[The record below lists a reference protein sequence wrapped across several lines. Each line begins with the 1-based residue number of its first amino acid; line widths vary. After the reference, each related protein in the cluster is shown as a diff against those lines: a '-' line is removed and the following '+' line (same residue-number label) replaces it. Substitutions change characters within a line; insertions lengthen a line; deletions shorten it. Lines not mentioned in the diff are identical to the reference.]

1 MKKNKLNID
10 YWLRKVFVTKIF
22 QKFFKNKSLLRKTV
36 FTSIFKSK
44 HWLHSDQPEEYSSVS
59 GPGSN
64 INTEQT
70 NKLILSLVD
79 FIFKNKITSILDMPC
94 GDFLWMNKLLE
105 KSNIS
110 HYLGVDIVDELIS
123 RNIKLYQKDHIKF
136 KTFDIVDF
144 ETSESF
150 DLVLMRDFFIHTNN
164 KDIRK
169 ILLNI
174 KEMNI
179 KYFAFENYEISNNI
193 DVTTGKHRKINLK
206 INPFNL
212 PEPFY
217 SFRDHE
223 YDKYIYIYEK
233 EALNNLSKW

>member
-1 MKKNKLNID
+1 MKKNKLNLD

-22 QKFFKNKSLLRKTV
+22 QKFVKNKSLLRKTV

-44 HWLHSDQPEEYSSVS
+44 HWLHSDQPKEYSSVS

-70 NKLILSLVD
+70 NTLILSLVE
-79 FIFKNKITSILDMPC
+79 FISKHKINSILDMPC
-94 GDFLWMNKLLE
+94 GDFLWMNKLLK

-110 HYLGVDIVDELIS
+110 NYLGVDIVEELINQ
-123 RNIKLYQKDHIKF
+123 NIKLYQKDHIKF
-136 KTFDIVDF
+136 KTYDIVDF
-144 ETSESF
+144 QTTKNF
-150 DLVLMRDFFIHTNN
+150 DLVFMRDFFIHTNN
-164 KDIRK
+164 KDIKK
-169 ILLNI
+169 ILFNI
-174 KEMNI
+174 KEMDV

-206 INPFNL
+206 LNPFNL
-212 PEPFY
+212 PKPFY

-223 YDKYIYIYEK
+223 FDKFIYIYER
-233 EALNNLSKW
+233 EVLNDML

>member
-1 MKKNKLNID
+1 MKKNKLNFD

-22 QKFFKNKSLLRKTV
+22 QKFVKNKSLLRKTV
-36 FTSIFKSK
+36 FTSIFKSR

-70 NKLILSLVD
+70 NTLILSLLD
-79 FIFKNKITSILDMPC
+79 FISKHKINSILDMPC

-110 HYLGVDIVDELIS
+110 NYLGVDIVEELINQ
-123 RNIKLYQKDHIKF
+123 NIKLYEKDHIKF
-136 KTFDIVDF
+136 KTYDIVDF
-144 ETSESF
+144 QTTKNF
-150 DLVLMRDFFIHTNN
+150 DLVFMRDFFIHTNN
-164 KDIRK
+164 KDIKK
-169 ILLNI
+169 ILFNI
-174 KEMNI
+174 KEMDV

-206 INPFNL
+206 LNPFNL
-212 PEPFY
+212 PKPFY

-223 YDKYIYIYEK
+223 LDKFIYIYERK
-233 EALNNLSKW
+233 VLDDML